1 MAHTIVIKL
10 NEAAR
15 QFPAGE
21 STGFSVKGGVRFYDR
36 ETKSDKW
43 TNYEAAV
50 FTSNQ
55 KQIEFYQQAL
65 VEGAIVEVSGMA
77 LRIKEFKT
85 QQGVGHAIEILDA
98 KLGFI
103 GQSAPKNDGA
113 GYQQQGGYQ
122 QQPPQQGGY
131 QQQQGGYQQQPQQ
144 GGYQQQ
150 QGGYQQQPPQQGGYQ
165 QQQGGYQQQGNG
177 RR

>member
-15 QFPAGE
+15 QFQAGD
-21 STGFSVKGGVRFYDR
+21 SVGFSVKGGVKFYDR

-43 TNYEAAV
+43 QNYEAAV

-65 VEGAIVEVSGMA
+65 VEGAIVEVSGMS

-113 GYQQQGGYQ
+113 GYQQKGGYQQQQGGYQ
-122 QQPPQQGGY
+122 QQQPQQGGYQQQHPQQGGYQQHPQQGGY
-131 QQQQGGYQQQPQQ
+131 QQQQGGYQP
-144 GGYQQQ
+144 
-150 QGGYQQQPPQQGGYQ
+150 
-165 QQQGGYQQQGNG
+165 QGGYQQQGNG
-177 RR
+177 RP